1 MTKGYEAL
9 RNGAAWLDLSA
20 RGRFVVRGRD
30 RARYLHNVT
39 SNEIRKITPGS
50 SCYAFVLT
58 PQGRIQAD
66 LHLFCFAEHFLI
78 DTEPELRE
86 KLPGLILKYKVADQV
101 ELEDV
106 TEKTKAI
113 AIEGPNA
120 PALRNA
126 FADALDASLTGQP
139 GFRVIGP
146 TEQFPEWVRLAESA
160 GVVAA
165 TADDARTVRIENGKP
180 RYGEDIRETS
190 LPQETQQMQA
200 VSFTKGCYVGQEI
213 VERIRAQGH
222 VNKLLT
228 RLDVESGELLAPG
241 AKLAADGND
250 AGEITSSIHSLQS
263 GRVAAL
269 AILRANYAQPGTRLK
284 AGEVTARVL

>member
-9 RNGAAWLDLSA
+9 RHGAAWLDLSS
-20 RGRFVVRGRD
+20 RGRFLVRGRD
-30 RARYLHNVT
+30 RARYMHNVT
-39 SNEIRKITPGS
+39 SNDIKKMTPGS
-50 SCYAFVLT
+50 SCYAFLLS

-66 LHLFCFAEHFLI
+66 LYLFCFPDHFLI

-101 ELEDV
+101 ELEDI

-113 AIEGPNA
+113 GIEGPNA

-126 FADALDASLTGQP
+126 FAGGLDASVTGQP

-146 TEQFPEWVRLAESA
+146 AEQFSEWVRLAESA
-160 GVVAA
+160 GAVAA
-165 TADDARTVRIENGKP
+165 TADDARTLRIENGKP

-190 LPQETQQMQA
+190 LPQETRQMDA

-222 VNKLLT
+222 VNKLLA
-228 RLDVESGELLAPG
+228 RLEVESSDLLAPG
-241 AKLAADGND
+241 TKLAAGGND
-250 AGEITSSIHSLQS
+250 AGEITSSVLSPQA
-263 GRVAAL
+263 GCVAAL
-269 AILRANYAQPGTRLK
+269 GIIRANYAQSGTRLQ